1 MKKIILLCTL
11 IFFLIPFTSCLAYN
25 LTDYEH
31 EETRELIRF
40 VLEAVEEIE
49 RVGEEAFPEFRRK
62 EGKWFQDDSYIF
74 VWGLDGL
81 RYVYP
86 PDVSGEGKNM
96 LDLKDISGRPIGRMF
111 VEIPRQPAG
120 EGWVHYQW
128 PRPGESNPTWKSTF
142 IKRAKAPSGKDYL
155 MGSGNYNMKCEK
167 VFVIALVNRAISL
180 LQEKGLDALEGMRAQ
195 SSQFILMDSYIF
207 IKDEEANE
215 LLNIAFPELES
226 TNVVNKQDSNGKYFV
241 REVLTTLR
249 TEDDCWIE
257 YMWPKPGQ
265 TEPSRKLSYEK
276 KVLLA
281 DITLIV
287 GAGYYPD

>member
-1 MKKIILLCTL
+1 MKKIRLVCAL
-11 IFFLIPFTSCLAYN
+11 IFFLVPFTPCLAYN
-25 LTDYEH
+25 LTDYQY

-40 VLEAVEEIE
+40 VVEAVEEIE
-49 RVGEEAFPEFRRK
+49 RVGKEAFREFRK
-62 EGKWFQDDSYIF
+62 EESKWFHDDSYIF

-86 PDVSGEGKNM
+86 PDTSGEGENM
-96 LDLKDISGRPIGRMF
+96 LDLKDISGRPIGRTF
-111 VEIPRQPAG
+111 IEIARQPSG

-142 IKRAKAPSGKDYL
+142 IKRAMAPSGKDYL
-155 MGSGNYNMKCEK
+155 VGSGDYGMKCEK
-167 VFVIALVNRAISL
+167 VFLIDLVNRAVSL
-180 LQEKGLDALEGMRAQ
+180 LKEKGLDALEEMRLQ
-195 SSQFILMDSYIF
+195 SSEFILMDSYIF
-207 IKDEEANE
+207 IKDDEANE
-215 LLNIAFPELES
+215 LLNIAFPELEG
-226 TNVVNKQDSNGKYFV
+226 TNLANKQDSNGKYFV

-249 TEDDCWIE
+249 IEDDCWIE

-281 DITLIV
+281 DIALIV
-287 GAGYYPD
+287 GAGYYLD

>member
-1 MKKIILLCTL
+1 MKKIRLVCAL
-11 IFFLIPFTSCLAYN
+11 IFFLVPFTSCRAYDLA
-25 LTDYEH
+25 DYQY

-40 VLEAVEEIE
+40 VVEAAEEIE
-49 RVGEEAFPEFRRK
+49 RVGKEAFPEFRK
-62 EGKWFQDDSYIF
+62 EESKWFHDDSYIF

-86 PDVSGEGKNM
+86 PDVSEEGKNM
-96 LDLKDISGRPIGRMF
+96 LTLKDISGRPIGRMF
-111 VEIPRQPAG
+111 VEIARQPSG

-128 PRPGESNPTWKSTF
+128 PRPGEINPTWKSTS
-142 IKRAKAPSGKDYL
+142 IKRAVAPSGKDYL
-155 MGSGNYNMKCEK
+155 VGSGDYDMKCEK
-167 VFVIALVNRAISL
+167 VFLIDLVNKAVSL
-180 LQEKGLDALEGMRAQ
+180 LEEKGLDALEEMRLQ
-195 SSQFILMDSYIF
+195 SSEFILMDSYIF
-207 IKDEEANE
+207 IKDDEANE
-215 LLNIAFPELES
+215 LLNIAFPELEG
-226 TNVVNKQDSNGKYFV
+226 TNLANKQDSNGKYFV

-287 GAGYYPD
+287 GAGYYLD

>member
-1 MKKIILLCTL
+1 MKKIRLACVLV
-11 IFFLIPFTSCLAYN
+11 FFLVPFTSCLAYD
-25 LTDYEH
+25 LADYQY

-40 VLEAVEEIE
+40 VVEAVEEIE
-49 RVGEEAFPEFRRK
+49 SVGEDAFPEFRK
-62 EGKWFQDDSYIF
+62 EESKWFQDDSYIF

-86 PDVSGEGKNM
+86 PDVSGEGENM
-96 LDLKDISGRPIGRMF
+96 LDLKDISGRSIGRTF
-111 VEIPRQPAG
+111 IEIARQPAG

-128 PRPGESNPTWKSTF
+128 PRPGESNSTWKSTF

-155 MGSGNYNMKCEK
+155 VGSGNYNMKCEK

-207 IKDEEANE
+207 IKDDQANE
-215 LLNIAFPELES
+215 LLNIAFPELEG

-257 YMWPKPGQ
+257 YMWPKPDQ

-287 GAGYYPD
+287 GAGYYLD

>member
-1 MKKIILLCTL
+1 VKKIILVCAL
-11 IFFLIPFTSCLAYN
+11 IFFLIPFTSCLAYS

-31 EETRELIRF
+31 EETRELVLF
-40 VLEAVEEIE
+40 VTEAVEEIE
-49 RVGEEAFPEFRRK
+49 RVGEEVFPEFRKK
-62 EGKWFQDDSYIF
+62 ESKWFHDDSYIF

-86 PDVSGEGKNM
+86 PDISGEGENM
-96 LDLKDISGRPIGRMF
+96 LDLKDISGRSIGITF
-111 VEIPRQPAG
+111 IEIARQPAG

-142 IKRAKAPSGKDYL
+142 IERATAPSGKDYL
-155 MGSGNYNMKCEK
+155 VGSGNYDMKCEK
-167 VFVIALVNRAISL
+167 VFLIDLVNKAVSL
-180 LQEKGLDALEGMRAQ
+180 LEEKGLDALEEMRLQ
-195 SSQFILMDSYIF
+195 SSEFILMDSYIF
-207 IKDEEANE
+207 IKDDEGNE
-215 LLNIAFPELES
+215 LLNIAFPELEG
-226 TNVVNKQDSNGKYFV
+226 TNVANKQDSNGKHFV
-241 REVLTTLR
+241 REVLTSLR

-265 TEPSRKLSYEK
+265 TESSRKLAYEK

-287 GAGYYPD
+287 AAGYYPD